1 MSDSQKD
8 FDLLDFTE
16 YTPKVTKLRSRKR
29 PAQSVQDLDKEGNGS
44 QAEPHPTQPLKRPVR
59 SVKDLDDEGNTDMG
73 DRSLRKRPTRQAVK
87 AETKEDAKADSEA
100 DIADSDIFDD
110 INGPEVEDSDAEV
123 EESDAEFVPK
133 ASNKLNRT
141 VRRLTRKTTS
151 MIPSD
156 VGVCSIS
163 DSEGSL
169 SGVDQAVQ
177 PRAALDRGLGTNSR
191 PKGTTRQLSRLRL
204 EKPEFKTLQGRL
216 GETSP
221 IRDVPFEVIKTGR
234 IVRNILYPLHDTKC
248 KMAYEKKND
257 CITVELGGVLF
268 VLYIKA
274 FKIGMTGLFRM
285 IFGELIPLSD
295 PSKSAYKKVASS
307 FNTWYHQKFATVD
320 FRSNW

>member
-1 MSDSQKD
+1 MRSVKD
-8 FDLLDFTE
+8 LDDEGNTDTGGRAGPS
-16 YTPKVTKLRSRKR
+16 TPQSRKR
-29 PAQSVQDLDKEGNGS
+29 PA
-44 QAEPHPTQPLKRPVR
+44 R
-59 SVKDLDDEGNTDMG
+59 SVEDLDDEGNTDMG

-100 DIADSDIFDD
+100 DIADYDIFDD

-163 DSEGSL
+163 DSEGSS

-191 PKGTTRQLSRLRL
+191 PKGTTRQLLKLRL

-234 IVRNILYPLHDTKC
+234 IVRNILHPLHDTKC
-248 KMAYEKKND
+248 KMVYEKKND
-257 CITVELGGVLF
+257 CVTVELGGVLF

-274 FKIGMTGLFRM
+274 FEIGMTGLFGM
-285 IFGELIPLSD
+285 IFGELFPLSD

-307 FNTWYHQKFATVD
+307 FNAWYHQKFATVD

>member
-1 MSDSQKD
+1 MTCKSRGITQKGQSDSTSNRTHVSDSQKD
-8 FDLLDFTE
+8 FDLLDLTE
-16 YTPKVTKLRSRKR
+16 YTPKITKLRSRKR

-44 QAEPHPTQPLKRPVR
+44 QAEPHPTQPLKRPTRSVEDLNNEGNIDTGGQAGPSTTQPRKRPVR

-156 VGVCSIS
+156 VEFCSIS
-163 DSEGSL
+163 DS
-169 SGVDQAVQ
+169 
-177 PRAALDRGLGTNSR
+177 
-191 PKGTTRQLSRLRL
+191 
-204 EKPEFKTLQGRL
+204 
-216 GETSP
+216 
-221 IRDVPFEVIKTGR
+221 
-234 IVRNILYPLHDTKC
+234 
-248 KMAYEKKND
+248 
-257 CITVELGGVLF
+257 
-268 VLYIKA
+268 
-274 FKIGMTGLFRM
+274 
-285 IFGELIPLSD
+285 
-295 PSKSAYKKVASS
+295 
-307 FNTWYHQKFATVD
+307 
-320 FRSNW
+320 